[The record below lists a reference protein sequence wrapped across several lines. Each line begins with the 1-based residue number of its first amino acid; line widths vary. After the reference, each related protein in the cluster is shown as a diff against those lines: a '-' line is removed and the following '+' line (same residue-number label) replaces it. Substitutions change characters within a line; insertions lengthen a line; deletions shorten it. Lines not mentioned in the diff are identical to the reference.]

1 MPPVEI
7 GAYLL
12 DHLWEV
18 GPTGSNGLGQ
28 AVITYAELA
37 AWQQCAGV
45 ELQPWEARIL
55 RLLSADYVAQAK
67 QAEKPDCPA
76 PYSSNHA
83 VEFDRAVVAKKIG
96 DALKAF
102 ARAKR

>member
-1 MPPVEI
+1 MPPVDI
-7 GAYLL
+7 GAYLI
-12 DHLWEV
+12 DHLWDV
-18 GPTGSNGLGQ
+18 GPAGSSGMGP
-28 AVITYAELA
+28 AVITYAELN

-45 ELQPWEARIL
+45 ELQPWETRIL
-55 RLLSADYVAQAK
+55 RLLSADYVTQGN

-76 PYSSNHA
+76 PYSSNDTQ
-83 VEFDRAVVAKKIG
+83 EFDRTIVAKKVG